1 MHVTIAAGAFG
12 WAVNEGWAVNDRW
25 AGASHEEAYLAA
37 ANRRATSSQF
47 TTSKNAET

>member
-1 MHVTIAAGAFG
+1 MHVTIAAGAF
-12 WAVNEGWAVNDRW
+12 GWAVNDRW